1 MQHALLLQIF
11 EVWNMSSAC
20 GLCHSGRLA
29 MVVTA
34 ALLSFGVANA
44 QITTAHDASASP
56 DVSAPAASA
65 ADSSSTEYTF
75 LAEPADALPAS
86 PKPASSSAGQYDNK
100 SSKSS
105 DWKGKLALEFG
116 GGFDPPTSN
125 SSNYISTGYNVNVG
139 GGLHMGHGVSLLVE
153 YQFIRSGLPKAIVQQ
168 AGSDGGNVHLWS
180 LGLEPVIDLMPHH
193 NTGVYVTGGGGFYR
207 KVTNFTVQTLT
218 TYCYYFYC
226 GPGYTTQTAGHF
238 SSNQGGWNIGG
249 GVSHRFAGMYG
260 DGKMAIFAEARYL
273 DVNSPAVINQSANG
287 LGNTTIGAGTK
298 LIPITFGLRF

>member
-1 MQHALLLQIF
+1 MLFHNF
-11 EVWNMSSAC
+11 EVRNMSSVRRFCRPGHWAVI
-20 GLCHSGRLA
+20 L
-29 MVVTA
+29 TA
-34 ALLSFGVANA
+34 ALLSVGVASA
-44 QITTAHDASASP
+44 QTTASHDASAAP
-56 DVSAPAASA
+56 DSAVPASLAAPATPA
-65 ADSSSTEYTF
+65 ADSSSTEYTY
-75 LAEPADALPAS
+75 LADPAEPTPSPLAS
-86 PKPASSSAGQYDNK
+86 AAGQYDNK
-100 SSKSS
+100 SSKSA

-116 GGFDPPTSN
+116 GGFDPPTSD
-125 SSNYISTGYNVNVG
+125 SSKYISTGYNINVG
-139 GGLHMGHGVSLLVE
+139 GGMHMGHGVSLLIE
-153 YQFIRSGLPKAIVQQ
+153 YQFIRSGLPSAIVAQ

-193 NTGVYVTGGGGFYR
+193 NTSVYVTGGGGFYR

-238 SSNQGGWNIGG
+238 SSNQGGWNVGG
-249 GVSHRFAGMYG
+249 GISHRFAGMYG
-260 DGKMAIFAEARYL
+260 DGKMAVFAEARYL

>member
-1 MQHALLLQIF
+1 
-11 EVWNMSSAC
+11 
-20 GLCHSGRLA
+20 
-29 MVVTA
+29 MVVAA

-44 QITTAHDASASP
+44 QITTSHDASASP
-56 DVSAPAASA
+56 DVSAATAPA

-75 LAEPADALPAS
+75 LADPADALPAAPRAS
-86 PKPASSSAGQYDNK
+86 SSSAGQYDNK
-100 SSKSS
+100 SSKGS

-116 GGFDPPTSN
+116 GGFDPPL
-125 SSNYISTGYNVNVG
+125 SSSSPYINTGFNVNAG
-139 GGLHMGHGVSLLVE
+139 GGFHMGHGVSVLIE
-153 YQFIRSGLPKAIVQQ
+153 YQFIRAGLPDAIVKQ

-180 LGLEPVIDLMPHH
+180 LGLEPVVDLMPHH
-193 NTGVYVTGGGGFYR
+193 NTSVYVTGGGGFYR

-260 DGKMAIFAEARYL
+260 DGKMAFFAEARYL
-273 DVNSPAVINQSANG
+273 DVNTPAVINQSPNG

>member
-1 MQHALLLQIF
+1 MLFQIF
-11 EVWNMSSAC
+11 EVRNMSSFRRF
-20 GLCHSGRLA
+20 CHPGRWA
-29 MVVTA
+29 VVVTA
-34 ALLSFGVANA
+34 ALLSVGVANA
-44 QITTAHDASASP
+44 QITTSHDLSASP
-56 DVSAPAASA
+56 DVSAATAPA

-75 LAEPADALPAS
+75 VADPAEPTPS
-86 PKPASSSAGQYDNK
+86 PFSAAAGQYDNK
-100 SSKSS
+100 SSKNA

-116 GGFDPPTSN
+116 GGFDPPTSD

-153 YQFIRSGLPKAIVQQ
+153 YQFIRSGLPAAIVKQ

-180 LGLEPVIDLMPHH
+180 LGLEPVVDLMPHH
-193 NTGVYVTGGGGFYR
+193 NTSVYVTGGGGFYR
-207 KVTNFTVQTLT
+207 KVTSFTVQTLT

-238 SSNQGGWNIGG
+238 SSNQGGWNVGG
-249 GVSHRFAGMYG
+249 GVSHRFGGMYG
-260 DGKMAIFAEARYL
+260 DGKMALFAEARYL

-298 LIPITFGLRF
+298 LIPITLGLRF